1 MTFCPFCGTKLTEG
15 AAFCVECGKKL
26 PVLNE
31 AQQPTA
37 QQPTAQQPAAQQPTA
52 QQPTAPVAQ
61 AAPVVQAAAPV
72 STSASVVTA
81 ATAGVAS
88 AAVKAVRPRPAK
100 YIALG
105 LVFVLVAAIV
115 TFAAMY
121 FLKSDE
127 QKITERVEDFSEAIS
142 DMDMEDM
149 MECFDK
155 RTRKTYEV
163 TIGLTEGILGG
174 ITGFDLP
181 LGDLIELGGLQY
193 GGEYDVN
200 IQIKKIEINGNSATV
215 YVSMNDGTKT
225 EEDEMIM
232 CKEGN
237 DWYIDYEATTGE
249 PMFDFDY

>member
-37 QQPTAQQPAAQQPTA
+37 QQPTAQQPTAQQPTA

-237 DWYIDYEATTGE
+237 DWYIDYEATTGS